1 MIMSHNAFVCFFFL
15 DYRLGTTKVRLR
27 VERRVVFSNV
37 ADKTPDSD
45 KPF

>member
-1 MIMSHNAFVCFFFL
+1 MIMLHNAFILFFL
-15 DYRLGTTKVRLR
+15 DYRLGTTKVRVR
-27 VERRVVFSNV
+27 VERQVVFSNV